1 MGREV
6 RRVWGVDTNGAI
18 WHGRLDDESGGAM
31 VVSAGAKSGMV
42 HCGREVTASE
52 VELILQTVELFP
64 NLARNEL
71 AETVCELMDWR
82 AATGRNKL
90 TACSDLLERLEA
102 EGLVTLPEKRGYR
115 SSSTRRPA
123 RTARTDATAAVA
135 GSLAELGAVRLEA
148 IAAGSEDEALWNEYV
163 ERYHYL
169 GYRKPFG
176 CPLRYFAHSDRGVL
190 GCVLL
195 AGAAKA
201 ITVRD
206 EWIGWTAEQRL
217 RNLPWVVNN
226 TRFLVLPWVRVR
238 HLASHVLGKVA
249 RQVADDWHQRW
260 GYRPLLMETF
270 VDPARFSGTCY
281 RAAGWEELG
290 RTTGEGLV
298 RPGRSYSTTPKL
310 VLVRPL
316 DRDFRAKLC
325 GDQLQG
331 AVWE

>member
-1 MGREV
+1 MV
-6 RRVWGVDTNGAI
+6 
-18 WHGRLDDESGGAM
+18 LSGGAE
-31 VVSAGAKSGMV
+31 SGMV

-52 VELILQTVELFP
+52 VELIRQMVELFP
-64 NLARNEL
+64 NLRRNEL
-71 AETVCELMDWR
+71 AATVCEHMGWR
-82 AATGRNKL
+82 AATGRSKL
-90 TACSDLLERLEA
+90 TACLRLLERLEA

-115 SSSTRRPA
+115 TFRA
-123 RTARTDATAAVA
+123 RGPVRSARTDPRAEVAV
-135 GSLAELGAVRLEA
+135 SLTELGTVRLEVVPA
-148 IAAGSEDEALWNEYV
+148 RSEDEAMWNEYV
-163 ERYHYL
+163 ARYHYL

-176 CPLRYFAHSDRGVL
+176 CPLRYFAHSERGVL
-190 GCVLL
+190 GCMLF

-226 TRFLVLPWVRVR
+226 TRFLILPWVRVR
-238 HLASHVLGKVA
+238 HLASHVLGMVA
-249 RQVADDWHQRW
+249 RQVVDDWSDRW

-281 RAAGWEELG
+281 RAAGWLELG

-298 RPGRSYSTTPKL
+298 RRGSTYSTTPKL

-316 DRDFRAKLC
+316 DRGFRAKLC

-331 AVWE
+331 VVGE